1 MASPPTHLMAAA
13 FREGSKLALSHL
25 EQELVWLTQKVR
37 RDKELIE
44 KAKDFFDEKQYNWS
58 RGVLNLF
65 LMTLDK
71 MEDQL
76 FYEEHRLEMLAWQI
90 VEAREGRSGDI
101 YSLPKT

>member
-1 MASPPTHLMAAA
+1 M
-13 FREGSKLALSHL
+13 LALAHL
-25 EQELVWLTQKVR
+25 EEQLTWLTEKVR
-37 RDKELIE
+37 DDKDLIE
-44 KAKDFFDEKQYNWS
+44 RAKAFF
-58 RGVLNLF
+58 
-65 LMTLDK
+65 DK